1 MLKLLLKKQALETLA
16 FFTTGGRYGSNGKK
30 RSPLF
35 IVAIALL
42 LLYGVGAT
50 VALMGY
56 LSWTLCEAFVQSGLT
71 GVYFA
76 MNATMAC
83 ALALIGSMF
92 SAKSKLFE
100 AKDNDLL
107 LSMPF
112 PTWTILFSRMAGLY
126 GMAFLFSSIA
136 FIPACV
142 VYFIQT
148 GFALLPA
155 IFCILNSFVLPLLA
169 LSISALIGWAL
180 AMIGNR
186 VRSKNLVTTILL
198 LAFFTGYTLLYS
210 KMGEAIEFIL
220 THGNEIG
227 AAMQTWLFPF
237 YLAGLACSG
246 NALAL
251 LGTIGVFG
259 GVFALVYWLLS
270 RAFLKT
276 VTTRRGGAGKK
287 YKEKKIKRSPA
298 IFALLKKDLF
308 RLKNPMILFN
318 TAIGSMLFVILIIFA
333 FFNAELVDMINASGV
348 DKGEVAVIVAVVLS
362 FIAASNM
369 ITASSVSLEGEN
381 LWILKSAPV
390 KTEEIF
396 AAKLL
401 LQIALTCIPA
411 TLATV
416 VVCALLEIP
425 LLLSLLVWLCVNVTA
440 CLCAALGLIVNL
452 KLPNLTWTNEIAAV
466 KQSLSVVVAM
476 FTSWGIA
483 ALLIAGHFTIGTL
496 MGAEL
501 YLVFAAALYA
511 SAFGFMLV
519 WLGTRGVKI
528 FERL

>member
-1 MLKLLLKKQALETLA
+1 MLKLLFKKQAMETLA
-16 FFTTGGRYGSNGKK
+16 FFTTGGRIGKNGKR

-42 LLYGVGAT
+42 LVYGVGAT

-76 MNATMAC
+76 MNATMAM

-92 SAKSKLFE
+92 MAKSKLFE

-107 LSMPF
+107 LSMPL
-112 PTWTILFSRMAGLY
+112 PTWMILFSRIVGLY
-126 GMAFLFSSIA
+126 VMAFLFSSIA

-148 GFALLPA
+148 GFALVPA
-155 IFCILNSFVLPLLA
+155 LFCLVTAFILPLFSLA
-169 LSISALIGWAL
+169 ISALIGWAL
-180 AMIGNR
+180 ALIGNR

-198 LAFFTGYTLLYS
+198 LAFLTSYTLLYS
-210 KMGEAIEFIL
+210 KMGDAIEFIL

-237 YLAGLACSG
+237 YLAGMACGG

-251 LGTIGVFG
+251 LGAIGFFG
-259 GVFALVYWLLS
+259 GAFALVYLLLS
-270 RAFLKT
+270 RTFLNT

-298 IFALLKKDLF
+298 IFALMKKELF
-308 RLKNPMILFN
+308 SMKNPMILFN
-318 TAIGSMLFVILIIFA
+318 TAIGSMLFIILVIFA
-333 FFNAELVDMINASGV
+333 LFNAELVNLINASGA
-348 DKGEVAVIVAVVLS
+348 DKGEIAVIVAVVLS

-381 LWILKSAPV
+381 LWILKIAPV

-411 TLATV
+411 TLATI

-425 LLLSLLVWLCVNVTA
+425 LLLSLLVWFCVSVTA

-452 KLPNLTWTNEIAAV
+452 KLPNLTWTSEMAAV
-466 KQSLSVVVAM
+466 KQSLSVLVAM
-476 FTSWGIA
+476 FVSWGIA
-483 ALLIAGHFTIGTL
+483 ALLIAGYFTIGAL
-496 MGAEL
+496 MSAEL
-501 YLVFAAALYA
+501 YLTFATALYA

>member
-1 MLKLLLKKQALETLA
+1 MLKLLLKKQALETLS

-42 LLYGVGAT
+42 LLYGVGAS
-50 VALMGY
+50 VFMLGY

-83 ALALIGSMF
+83 ALALSGSMF
-92 SAKSKLFE
+92 MAKSKLFE

-112 PTWTILFSRMAGLY
+112 PTWAILFSRMAGLY

-155 IFCILNSFVLPLLA
+155 IFCLLNSFVLPLLA
-169 LSISALIGWAL
+169 LSISALIGWVL

-198 LAFFTGYTLLYS
+198 LGFFTGYTLLYS

-237 YLAGLACSG
+237 YLAGLACGG

-251 LGTIGVFG
+251 LGTIGFFG

-270 RAFLKT
+270 RNFLKT
-276 VTTRRGGAGKK
+276 ITTRRGGAGKK
-287 YKEKKIKRSPA
+287 YKEKKVKRSPA
-298 IFALLKKDLF
+298 IFALVKKELF
-308 RLKNPMILFN
+308 RMKNPMILFN
-318 TAIGSMLFVILIIFA
+318 TAIGCMLFIILIIFA
-333 FFNAELVDMINASGV
+333 LFNAELVDMINASGV
-348 DKGEVAVIVAVVLS
+348 DKGEVAVIAAVVLS
-362 FIAASNM
+362 FIASSNM

-396 AAKLL
+396 TAKLL
-401 LQIALTCIPA
+401 LQIVLTCIPA

-416 VVCALLEIP
+416 VVCTLLKIP
-425 LLLSLLVWLCVNVTA
+425 FLISLLVWLCVSATA

-452 KLPNLTWTNEIAAV
+452 KLPNLSWTSEIVAV
-466 KQSLSVVVAM
+466 KQSLSVVVSLFA
-476 FTSWGIA
+476 SWGIA
-483 ALLIAGHFTIGTL
+483 ALLIVGYFTLGTL
-496 MGAEL
+496 MSAEL
-501 YLVFAAALYA
+501 YLTLAFALYT

>member
-1 MLKLLLKKQALETLA
+1 MLKILFKKQALET
-16 FFTTGGRYGSNGKK
+16 FTFLFMDNKSGKH

-35 IVAIALL
+35 IAFLALL
-42 LLYGVGAT
+42 LLYGLGAS
-50 VALMGY
+50 VFMLGY
-56 LSWTLCEAFVQSGLT
+56 LSWTLCEAFLQSGLT

-76 MNATMAC
+76 LNATMAC
-83 ALALIGSMF
+83 ALALVGSMF
-92 SAKSKLFE
+92 MAKSKLFE

-107 LSMPF
+107 LSMPL
-112 PTWTILFSRMAGLY
+112 PTWTILFSRIVGLY
-126 GMAFLFSSIA
+126 GMALLFSSLA

-142 VYFIQT
+142 VYFMQT
-148 GFALLPA
+148 GFALVPA
-155 IFCILNSFVLPLLA
+155 LFCLLTAFVLPLLA
-169 LSISALIGWAL
+169 LSISALIGWVL

-198 LAFFTGYTLLYS
+198 LGFFTGYTLLYS
-210 KMGEAIEFIL
+210 KMGEAIEFIV

-237 YLAGLACSG
+237 WVAGLACQG
-246 NALAL
+246 NALAF
-251 LGTIGVFG
+251 LGTAILFG
-259 GVFALVYWLLS
+259 GVFALVYWVLF
-270 RAFLKT
+270 RTFLKT

-287 YKEKKIKRSPA
+287 YKEKEVKRSPA
-298 IFALLKKDLF
+298 IFALVKKELL
-308 RLKNPMILFN
+308 RMKNPMILFN
-318 TAIGSMLFVILIIFA
+318 TAIGCMLFIILIIFA
-333 FFNAELVDMINASGV
+333 LFNAELVDMINASGV

-362 FIAASNM
+362 FIASSNM

-396 AAKLL
+396 TAKLL
-401 LQIALTCIPA
+401 LQIVLTCIPA

-416 VVCALLEIP
+416 VVCTLLKIP
-425 LLLSLLVWLCVNVTA
+425 PLLSLLVWLCVSVTA

-452 KLPNLTWTNEIAAV
+452 KLPNLSWTSEIVAV
-466 KQSLSVVVAM
+466 KQSLSVVVSM
-476 FTSWGIA
+476 FASWGIA
-483 ALLIAGHFTIGTL
+483 ALLIVGYFTLGTL
-496 MGAEL
+496 MSAEL
-501 YLVFAAALYA
+501 YLTLAFALYT

>member
-1 MLKLLLKKQALETLA
+1 MLKLLFKKQALETLS

-42 LLYGVGAT
+42 LLYGVGAS
-50 VALMGY
+50 VFMLGY
-56 LSWTLCEAFVQSGLT
+56 FSWTLCEAFAQSGLT
-71 GVYFA
+71 DVYFA

-112 PTWTILFSRMAGLY
+112 PTWAILFSRMAGLY

-148 GFALLPA
+148 GFALVPA
-155 IFCILNSFVLPLLA
+155 LFCLLTALVLPLLA
-169 LSISALIGWAL
+169 LGVSALIGWAL
-180 AMIGNR
+180 AVIGNR
-186 VRSKNLVTTILL
+186 VRSKNLITTVLL
-198 LAFFTGYTLLYS
+198 LAFFAGYTLLYS
-210 KMGEAIEFIL
+210 KMGEAIEFIV
-220 THGNEIG
+220 THGSEIG

-237 YLAGLACSG
+237 YLAGLACEG

-251 LGTIGVFG
+251 LGAVGVFG
-259 GVFALVYWLLS
+259 GVFALIYWLLS
-270 RAFLKT
+270 VTFLKT
-276 VTTRRGGAGKK
+276 ITTRRGGAGKK
-287 YKEKKIKRSPA
+287 YKEKSVKSSPA
-298 IFALLKKDLF
+298 IIALMKKELL
-308 RLKNPMILFN
+308 RMKNPMILFN

-362 FIAASNM
+362 FIASSNM

-390 KTEEIF
+390 KTGEIF
-396 AAKLL
+396 TAKLL
-401 LQIALTCIPA
+401 LQIAITCVPA
-411 TLATV
+411 TVATIF
-416 VVCALLEIP
+416 VCALLEIP
-425 LLLSLLVWLCVNVTA
+425 LLLSVLIWLCVNATA

-452 KLPNLTWTNEIAAV
+452 KLPNLTWTSEIVAV

-476 FTSWGIA
+476 FMSWGIA
-483 ALLIAGHFTIGTL
+483 ALLIVGYFTIGTL
-496 MGAEL
+496 MSAEL
-501 YLVFAAALYA
+501 YLTLAFGVYT